1 VPRLTSFEPG
11 RGRTLT
17 SHFTSHTEQEHLVDV
32 EPTPPTPPETP
43 DPPVAPVASKPKA
56 PKAPKVP
63 KDRIE
68 RYEAVRPDGTVVT
81 VEHNLDK
88 GTTEIVSE

>member
-1 VPRLTSFEPG
+1 MT
-11 RGRTLT
+11 
-17 SHFTSHTEQEHLVDV
+17 DA
-32 EPTPPTPPETP
+32 PTPPETP
-43 DPPVAPVASKPKA
+43 APPVVPEAPAPPVARK
-56 PKAPKVP
+56 PKVP

-88 GTTEIVSE
+88 GTTEIVSAAK

>member
-1 VPRLTSFEPG
+1 MV
-11 RGRTLT
+11 
-17 SHFTSHTEQEHLVDV
+17 V

-43 DPPVAPVASKPKA
+43 DPPVAPVASK

-88 GTTEIVSE
+88 GTTEIVSAAK